1 LDTCDL
7 PHCVNPEDERG
18 PRRALQWLP
27 LFPANA
33 RERVAGSELVTYDVA
48 KDGQR
53 FLINTQ
59 MEKEESQPMMV
70 ILNWAAEF
78 EK

>member
-1 LDTCDL
+1 MTAVPVVAGEHFDSGA
-7 PHCVNPEDERG
+7 P
-18 PRRALQWLP
+18 LP
-27 LFPANA
+27 LFQASA

-48 KDGQR
+48 RDGQR

-59 MEKEESQPMMV
+59 MEKEETQPMMV
-70 ILNWAAEF
+70 ILNWSAEL